1 MKLENK
7 FKEMEDH
14 NNITGNDKKTMK
26 FYDDMSACTGQSPK
40 VTPTLILESEVVSKE
55 PLRLRSYMRYMLLVH
70 VHKDVGVYF

>member
-14 NNITGNDKKTMK
+14 NNITGNDRKTMK
-26 FYDDMSACTGQSPK
+26 FYDDTSACTGQSPK
-40 VTPTLILESEVVSKE
+40 VTPTLILESEVVSKAA
-55 PLRLRSYMRYMLLVH
+55 LRLRSYMHYMLHVH